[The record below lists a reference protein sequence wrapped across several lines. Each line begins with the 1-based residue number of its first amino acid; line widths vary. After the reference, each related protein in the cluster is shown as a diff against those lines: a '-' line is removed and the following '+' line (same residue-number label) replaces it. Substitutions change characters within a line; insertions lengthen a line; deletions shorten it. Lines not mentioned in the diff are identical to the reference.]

1 MRCLMAN
8 CPDISQFLDKIITK
22 LIICDIDNTLLF
34 TDKLNSNAYIY
45 AAKILKIQLPDAV
58 LNAPRITASL
68 IKKYAK
74 NINSSTFKKL
84 QYEKLNYF
92 LGHLEQIEVNQK
104 LLNEIKENS
113 DFIYLWTSSNER
125 RALAECCILKIPFDE
140 LFSFDKKNSSVKVLH
155 KMIFGIIAKI
165 KISSTD
171 IIVYDDDENFL
182 NKITQLGVKT
192 VLVK

>member
-1 MRCLMAN
+1 MRCLMVN
-8 CPDISQFLDKIITK
+8 CPDISQFLDKIMTK

-34 TDKLNSNAYIY
+34 TDKLNNNAYIY
-45 AAKILKIQLPDAV
+45 AAKILKIQLPDTV
-58 LNAPRITASL
+58 LNVPRITVSL

-74 NINSSTFKKL
+74 NINNSTFEKL
-84 QYEKLNYF
+84 QEEKLNYF
-92 LGHLEQIEVNQK
+92 LCHLEQIEVNQK

-125 RALAECCILKIPFDE
+125 RALTECCMLKIPFDE
-140 LFSFDKKNSSVKVLH
+140 LISFDKKNSSVKVLH
-155 KMIFGIIAKI
+155 KMIFGIMTKI
-165 KISSTD
+165 KISSAD

-182 NKITQLGVKT
+182 NKIAQLGIKT

>member
-8 CPDISQFLDKIITK
+8 CLDISRFLDKIMTK

-34 TDKLNSNAYIY
+34 TDKLNSKAYIY
-45 AAKILKIQLPDAV
+45 AAKILKIKLPDVV

-74 NINSSTFKKL
+74 NINNSTFEKL
-84 QYEKLNYF
+84 QEEKLNYF
-92 LGHLEQIEVNQK
+92 LCHLEQIEINQK

-113 DFIYLWTSSNER
+113 DFIYLWTGSNER
-125 RALAECCILKIPFDE
+125 RALAECCMLKIPFDE
-140 LFSFDKKNSSVKVLH
+140 LISFDKKNSSVKVLY
-155 KMIFGIIAKI
+155 KMIFGIMTKI
-165 KISSTD
+165 KISSAD

-182 NKITQLGVKT
+182 NKIAQLGVKT

>member
-8 CPDISQFLDKIITK
+8 CPDISRFLDKIMTK

-34 TDKLNSNAYIY
+34 TDKLNNKAYIH
-45 AAKILKIQLPDAV
+45 AAKILKIQLPDVV

-74 NINSSTFKKL
+74 NINNSTFEKL
-84 QYEKLNYF
+84 QEEKLNYF
-92 LGHLEQIEVNQK
+92 LYHLEQIEINQK

-113 DFIYLWTSSNER
+113 DFIYLWTGSNER
-125 RALAECCILKIPFDE
+125 RALAECCMLKIPFDE
-140 LFSFDKKNSSVKVLH
+140 LISFDKKNSSVKVLH
-155 KMIFGIIAKI
+155 KMIFGIMTKI
-165 KISSTD
+165 KISSAD

-182 NKITQLGVKT
+182 NKIAQLGIKT

>member
-8 CPDISQFLDKIITK
+8 YPDISQFLDKIMTK

-34 TDKLNSNAYIY
+34 TDKLNNKAYIY
-45 AAKILKIQLPDAV
+45 AAKILKIQLPDVV

-74 NINSSTFKKL
+74 NINNSTFEKL
-84 QYEKLNYF
+84 QDKKLNYF
-92 LGHLEQIEVNQK
+92 LGHLEQIKINQK

-125 RALAECCILKIPFDE
+125 RALAECCVLKIPFDE
-140 LFSFDKKNSSVKVLH
+140 LISFDKKNSSVKVLR
-155 KMIFGIIAKI
+155 KMIFGIMAKI
-165 KISSTD
+165 KISSVD

-182 NKITQLGVKT
+182 NKIAQLGVKT

>member
-8 CPDISQFLDKIITK
+8 YPDISQFLDKIMTK

-74 NINSSTFKKL
+74 NINNSTFEKL
-84 QYEKLNYF
+84 QDKKLNYF
-92 LGHLEQIEVNQK
+92 LGHLEQIKINQK

-125 RALAECCILKIPFDE
+125 RALAECCVLKIPFDE
-140 LFSFDKKNSSVKVLH
+140 LISFDKKNSSVKVLR
-155 KMIFGIIAKI
+155 KMIFGIMTKI
-165 KISSTD
+165 KISSAD

-182 NKITQLGVKT
+182 NKIAQLGIKT

>member
-8 CPDISQFLDKIITK
+8 CLDISRFLDKIMTK
-22 LIICDIDNTLLF
+22 LIICDIDNTLLC
-34 TDKLNSNAYIY
+34 TDKLNSKAYIY
-45 AAKILKIQLPDAV
+45 AAKILKIKLPDVV

-74 NINSSTFKKL
+74 NINNSTFEKL
-84 QYEKLNYF
+84 QEEKLNYF
-92 LGHLEQIEVNQK
+92 LCHLEQIEINQK

-113 DFIYLWTSSNER
+113 DFIYLWTGSNER
-125 RALAECCILKIPFDE
+125 RALAECCMLKIPFDE
-140 LFSFDKKNSSVKVLH
+140 LISFDKKNSSVKVLY
-155 KMIFGIIAKI
+155 KMIFGIMAKI
-165 KISSTD
+165 KISSAD

-182 NKITQLGVKT
+182 NKIAQLGVKT

>member
-1 MRCLMAN
+1 
-8 CPDISQFLDKIITK
+8 LDKIMTK

-74 NINSSTFKKL
+74 NINNSTFEKL
-84 QYEKLNYF
+84 QDKKLNYF
-92 LGHLEQIEVNQK
+92 LGHLEQIKINQK

-125 RALAECCILKIPFDE
+125 RALAECCVLKIPFDE
-140 LFSFDKKNSSVKVLH
+140 LISFDKKNSSVKVLR
-155 KMIFGIIAKI
+155 KMIFGIMTKI
-165 KISSTD
+165 KISSAD

-182 NKITQLGVKT
+182 NKIAQLGIKT

>member
-8 CPDISQFLDKIITK
+8 CPDISRFLDKIMTK

-34 TDKLNSNAYIY
+34 TDKLNNKAYIY
-45 AAKILKIQLPDAV
+45 AAKILKIQLPDVV
-58 LNAPRITASL
+58 LNAPRITAS
-68 IKKYAK
+68 
-74 NINSSTFKKL
+74 INNSTFEKL
-84 QYEKLNYF
+84 QDKKLNYF
-92 LGHLEQIEVNQK
+92 LGHLEQIKINQK

-125 RALAECCILKIPFDE
+125 RALAECCMLKIPFDE
-140 LFSFDKKNSSVKVLH
+140 LISFDKKNSSVKVLR
-155 KMIFGIIAKI
+155 KMIFGIMAKI
-165 KISSTD
+165 KISSVD

-182 NKITQLGVKT
+182 NKIAQLGVKT

>member
-8 CPDISQFLDKIITK
+8 CLDISRFLDKIMTK

-34 TDKLNSNAYIY
+34 TDKLNSKAYIY
-45 AAKILKIQLPDAV
+45 AAKILKIKLPDVV

-74 NINSSTFKKL
+74 NINNSTFEKL
-84 QYEKLNYF
+84 QEEKLNYF
-92 LGHLEQIEVNQK
+92 LCHLEQIEINQK

-113 DFIYLWTSSNER
+113 DFIYLWTGSNER
-125 RALAECCILKIPFDE
+125 RALAECCMLKIPFDE
-140 LFSFDKKNSSVKVLH
+140 LISFDKKNSSVKVLH
-155 KMIFGIIAKI
+155 KMIFGIMTKI
-165 KISSTD
+165 KISSAD

-182 NKITQLGVKT
+182 NKIAQLGIKT

>member
-1 MRCLMAN
+1 MAN
-8 CPDISQFLDKIITK
+8 YPDISQFLDKIMTK

-74 NINSSTFKKL
+74 NINNSTFEKL
-84 QYEKLNYF
+84 QDKKLNYF
-92 LGHLEQIEVNQK
+92 LGHLEQIKINQK

-125 RALAECCILKIPFDE
+125 RALAECCVLKIPFDE
-140 LFSFDKKNSSVKVLH
+140 LISFDKKNSSVKVLR
-155 KMIFGIIAKI
+155 KMIFGIMTKI
-165 KISSTD
+165 KISSAD

-182 NKITQLGVKT
+182 NKIAQLGIKT